1 MDLFKKHES
10 FLAKEIEAMHAR
22 TFFAGFR
29 EHPATA
35 VYGENADAE
44 GQKKF
49 KERLGKKF
57 DELLQD
63 GAERWDGQ
71 EESPYL
77 QEPLNVQYPIYS
89 PGTLVERSKKAFH

>member
-10 FLAKEIEAMHAR
+10 FLANAIEALHAR
-22 TFFAGFR
+22 TFFAGFP
-29 EHPATA
+29 EHPAPA
-35 VYGENADAE
+35 VYGESADAD

-57 DELLQD
+57 GELLQD
-63 GAERWDGQ
+63 DPERWAGQ

-77 QEPLNVQYPIYS
+77 QESLNVQYPMFS
-89 PGTLVERSKKAFH
+89 AAT